1 MHPRNADNIDNLNRS
16 VEYIKE
22 FFVSSGARVTA
33 QGVPDWLL
41 RLCARSRGLPLP
53 AMSSLYPDRGTLL
66 PGRQNTG
73 YQRRSSGK
81 NGIVIIPGFICL
93 FYECPMVYSR
103 Y

>member
-1 MHPRNADNIDNLNRS
+1 MSVAVPELPRRASPIGYYDSAPGSQD
-16 VEYIKE
+16 Y
-22 FFVSSGARVTA
+22 
-33 QGVPDWLL
+33 
-41 RLCARSRGLPLP
+41 
-53 AMSSLYPDRGTLL
+53 LYPQCPGFIPIVGTLL